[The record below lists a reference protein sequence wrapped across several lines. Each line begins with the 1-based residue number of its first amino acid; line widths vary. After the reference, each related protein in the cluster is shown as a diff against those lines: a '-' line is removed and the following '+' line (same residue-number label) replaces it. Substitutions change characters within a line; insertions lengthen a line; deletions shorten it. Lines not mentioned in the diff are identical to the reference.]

1 MHVIITRYVKI
12 NFQQKIFS
20 LTRPPY
26 WQKSSGAGFS
36 IHGFLQNIK
45 SVDKIAIIR

>member
-12 NFQQKIFS
+12 NFKQKIFS
-20 LTRPPY
+20 LTRPHTGKNPV
-26 WQKSSGAGFS
+26 GAGFS
-36 IHGFLQNIK
+36 MHGFLQNIK